1 MTTEPLPA
9 DLPDQYVAARVHQ
22 ALAEDERVHEQGIE
36 VVVVGDALVL
46 NGTVPSEERR
56 EAVEL
61 VAREVAT
68 GFTVRNAVAVA
79 DLSEPDTMERI

>member
-1 MTTEPLPA
+1 MTAEPLPP

-22 ALAEDERVHEQGIE
+22 ALTEDDRVHEQGID
-36 VVVVGDALVL
+36 VAVVGDALVL
-46 NGTVPSEERR
+46 SGTVPSDERR

-61 VAREVAT
+61 VAREVAP

-79 DLSEPDTMERI
+79 DLSEPETMERI